1 MARRSSARATDGLG
15 EVQTYL
21 AQAPS
26 DKLDLSFGIPTR
38 RAETVGVPV
47 QSAFKVQ
54 GDGVVATRDAALP
67 GLTGT
72 EKFTITLTKAGGGA
86 SDTSRTV
93 EISITSVAGSPAMDW
108 FSNSIIGSTWGCRGI
123 SLFRLV
129 WLWFAGAQ
137 VRTGQLTAQLYSL
150 VGTTSIRSMS
160 MKRAQLS
167 IMAFRLALYLASSPT
182 AS

>member
-1 MARRSSARATDGLG
+1 
-15 EVQTYL
+15 
-21 AQAPS
+21 
-26 DKLDLSFGIPTR
+26 
-38 RAETVGVPV
+38 VGF
-47 QSAFKVQ
+47 S
-54 GDGVVATRDAALP
+54 
-67 GLTGT
+67 
-72 EKFTITLTKAGGGA
+72 GGGA